1 MCSQSMNF
9 SGVKRSDSG
18 ASVKF
23 LYDKDRLYFRLLSS
37 ESIKFNRPQVQQDVQ
52 PHAMLFSH
60 VFSRFD

>member
-1 MCSQSMNF
+1 MNF

-18 ASVKF
+18 ASVNF

-52 PHAMLFSH
+52 PHVMLFPH

>member
-1 MCSQSMNF
+1 M
-9 SGVKRSDSG
+9 KRSDSG
-18 ASVKF
+18 ASVNF

-52 PHAMLFSH
+52 PHVMLFPH